1 MTAASDQALPTFPVV
16 QLLYHSAS
24 CLASAQLDSATSSA
38 AALVSPSTACLLAT
52 QTDAPGAPARP
63 WVERSTKDEQ
73 VDRGFQLDGRYNLS
87 ELAAVFKIAV
97 RIDNLVE
104 CKNSVDDWL

>member
-1 MTAASDQALPTFPVV
+1 MLPDVFGKTGESFGIAVEAPLFP
-16 QLLYHSAS
+16 
-24 CLASAQLDSATSSA
+24 
-38 AALVSPSTACLLAT
+38 
-52 QTDAPGAPARP
+52 G
-63 WVERSTKDEQ
+63 ERSAKDEQ

>member
-1 MTAASDQALPTFPVV
+1 MEYV
-16 QLLYHSAS
+16 
-24 CLASAQLDSATSSA
+24 
-38 AALVSPSTACLLAT
+38 
-52 QTDAPGAPARP
+52 APAT
-63 WVERSTKDEQ
+63 RSVGKEKRFQKQ

>member
-1 MTAASDQALPTFPVV
+1 MRFANPKLLKKADLNTALN
-16 QLLYHSAS
+16 SAS
-24 CLASAQLDSATSSA
+24 K
-38 AALVSPSTACLLAT
+38 
-52 QTDAPGAPARP
+52 PG
-63 WVERSTKDEQ
+63 ERSAKDEQ

>member
-1 MTAASDQALPTFPVV
+1 MQPCNEFDNEYNIV
-16 QLLYHSAS
+16 
-24 CLASAQLDSATSSA
+24 
-38 AALVSPSTACLLAT
+38 
-52 QTDAPGAPARP
+52 
-63 WVERSTKDEQ
+63 STKDEH

-87 ELAAVFKIAV
+87 ELGVVFKIAV

>member
-1 MTAASDQALPTFPVV
+1 MTAASDQALPTFPIV

-24 CLASAQLDSATSSA
+24 CLAS
-38 AALVSPSTACLLAT
+38 
-52 QTDAPGAPARP
+52 
-63 WVERSTKDEQ
+63 
-73 VDRGFQLDGRYNLS
+73 DRGFQLDGRYNLS